1 MSGGARA
8 ALRLLTVLPTGRR
21 AAAPPGG
28 RAVAWFPAIGLL
40 VGAAPALVLLA
51 PLPALPRAAL
61 ALAAW
66 VAMTGG
72 LHEDG
77 WMDCADAALAPVPA
91 VRRAAILKDPLVGA
105 HGATAGMLLMLVRL
119 AALSAVPPV
128 APLAAAVVGRTAMG
142 LSLAWARPGTGDAL
156 GARWAAGVRWPAVL
170 ATAAAALLCV
180 GVLAARLAMTPAS
193 AWRTLLLAAVLAALA
208 GAAVGRFL
216 VGRLG
221 VLNGDAHGALGL
233 AAETAALY
241 AFLGS

>member
-1 MSGGARA
+1 MSGGAVA
-8 ALRLLTVLPTGRR
+8 ALRLLTVIPTGRL

-28 RAVAWFPAIGLL
+28 PAVAWFPAVGLL
-40 VGAAPALVLLA
+40 VGTVPALVLLA

-61 ALAAW
+61 ALVAW
-66 VAMTGG
+66 VAVTGG

-91 VRRAAILKDPLVGA
+91 ARRAAILKDPLVGA

-128 APLAAAVVGRTAMG
+128 APLAAAVLGRSAMG
-142 LSLAWARPGTGDAL
+142 LSLAWARPGTDDAL
-156 GARWAAGVRWPAVL
+156 GASWAAGVRWTAVL
-170 ATAAAALLCV
+170 AAAAAALLCV
-180 GVLAARLAMTPAS
+180 G
-193 AWRTLLLAAVLAALA
+193 LLAASVSAAPAAAWRALFLAAALA
-208 GAAVGRFL
+208 AFTGAAVGRFL

-241 AFLGS
+241 AFVGS